1 MTFRKVLLTGI
12 VIASFATNA
21 FILANWAAHWAVR
34 EARSA
39 SSLPPTP
46 AERMAAAV
54 GAEDARLLR
63 AGWQVWDAEFT
74 ARRAAL
80 ERARAE
86 VLREFH
92 RDTPDKTRLADAFAS
107 MREAEARMEAIA
119 HSFVVSVA
127 PSLSVEG
134 RARISGLRPPRS

>member
-1 MTFRKVLLTGI
+1 MTFRKALLTGA
-12 VIASFATNA
+12 VIASFAANA

-39 SSLPPTP
+39 SGIPPTP

-63 AGWQVWDAEFT
+63 AGWQVWNDEFA

-80 ERARAE
+80 ESARAD

-92 RDTPDKTRLADAFAS
+92 RNVPDTARLADAFAA

-134 RARISGLRPPRS
+134 RVRISGLRPPRS